1 MRPLLLVSLFIIHAT
16 AFADSPYLSPSLK
29 VSPQVPGS
37 ADVVA
42 FDFADLTGVYA
53 NVLES
58 SVSQSGQFIEVKA
71 SIELGRTNVTGGGY
85 KIQHLLAPLPAGLYN
100 VTFVARTRYKDPY
113 TEFTEYFP
121 EGEWWFVVMDAVQSM
136 NAVEFHH
143 AGFDHYLLTAN
154 GDEIAAL
161 DGGYFSGWSR
171 TGQSI
176 RAIAPAAAL
185 SGTAPVCRFYGR
197 PEAGLDTHVYT
208 ANETECGILAAQP
221 PTWIFENP
229 AAFAIAPVETAGG
242 TCPINMI
249 AVYRLWN
256 GLAAANHR
264 YTTSKAIQAQMA
276 AAGWVPEGSGT
287 PPAIWCA
294 LPSEP

>member
-1 MRPLLLVSLFIIHAT
+1 M
-16 AFADSPYLSPSLK
+16 
-29 VSPQVPGS
+29 
-37 ADVVA
+37 
-42 FDFADLTGVYA
+42 
-53 NVLES
+53 
-58 SVSQSGQFIEVKA
+58 
-71 SIELGRTNVTGGGY
+71 
-85 KIQHLLAPLPAGLYN
+85 
-100 VTFVARTRYKDPY
+100 
-113 TEFTEYFP
+113 
-121 EGEWWFVVMDAVQSM
+121 
-136 NAVEFHH
+136 
-143 AGFDHYLLTAN
+143 N
-154 GDEIAAL
+154 GDGIAAL

-221 PTWIFENP
+221 QTWIFENP
-229 AAFAIAPVETAGG
+229 AAFAIAPIETAGG